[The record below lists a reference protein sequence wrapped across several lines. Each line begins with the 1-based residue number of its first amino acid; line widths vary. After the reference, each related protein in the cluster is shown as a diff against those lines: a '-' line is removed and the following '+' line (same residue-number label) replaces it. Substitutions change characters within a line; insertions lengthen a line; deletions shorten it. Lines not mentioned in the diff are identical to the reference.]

1 MATAIQIKIC
11 GVTNA
16 NDARACVELG
26 ADMIG
31 FNFYRRARATSSPL
45 WSAELW
51 TRSQQG
57 HAPSAFSSMQ
67 IQQKFASSP
76 KLPAFDAFN
85 CMDIQ
90 RLNRAANWLENF
102 A

>member
-1 MATAIQIKIC
+1 LTRFQ
-11 GVTNA
+11 
-16 NDARACVELG
+16 REL
-26 ADMIG
+26 
-31 FNFYRRARATSSPL
+31 
-45 WSAELW
+45 
-51 TRSQQG
+51 
-57 HAPSAFSSMQ
+57 APSAFSSMR

-76 KLPAFDAFN
+76 QLQAFDAFN

>member
-1 MATAIQIKIC
+1 LW
-11 GVTNA
+11 
-16 NDARACVELG
+16 ARFQREL
-26 ADMIG
+26 
-31 FNFYRRARATSSPL
+31 
-45 WSAELW
+45 
-51 TRSQQG
+51 
-57 HAPSAFSSMQ
+57 APSGFSSMW

-76 KLPAFDAFN
+76 KLPAFGAFN